1 MPVCL
6 VEAAAAMLPR
16 LQAEEQMRTI
26 AAVGT
31 GFGGGEG
38 YMRELRATAE
48 GGVPSAR
55 KLRPPSAA
63 DFGAMG
69 IKVKVVEKKA

>member
-1 MPVCL
+1 MPVAL
-6 VEAAAAMLPR
+6 LRAHARALPR
-16 LQAEEQMRTI
+16 LQAEEQMRMI

-48 GGVPSAR
+48 SGVPSAR

-63 DFGAMG
+63 DFGALG
-69 IKVKVVEKKA
+69 IRVKVVEKKA